1 MRSIARRTEASFS
14 LGLNTTAGLGMQVGL
29 GIPAGLVLRAEEEDL
44 WVGRGSR
51 VAVVVHCHQYKTPW
65 RLHKYLLVGRNEG
78 YTEKLF
84 RERSGKGVD

>member
-29 GIPAGLVLRAEEEDL
+29 GIPAGLVLRAEDEDL

-51 VAVVVHCHQYKTPW
+51 VAVVVHCHLYK
-65 RLHKYLLVGRNEG
+65 KYLLAGKSKG